1 MGNLFSQKNTIDRKY
16 QVDKNKRIGD
26 SSGWQQENAE
36 NYAQYQFER
45 FDTYEGLFNTQQF
58 LGSVDFSD
66 FSKHCFFNSAVSKVE
81 YTFNQ
86 IYDDF
91 PVDGTAQEL
100 EEFYKKLDGF
110 GRYVYNQIDKN
121 IGYLRF
127 DNSYIEVQN
136 KAGYLTSFN
145 RNEKIIEKISKTVLN
160 PGKLPFSFDFRIWI
174 NYETI
179 APQVIFQYLDKINE
193 KKNGFSL
200 FIKDFVTETTGTFA
214 NLVFHVSNA
223 TNKSKLLAKFKVP
236 VNSWQH
242 ISICVNNNRDNENL
256 NSKQIKI
263 WLNAFQ
269 QFEINEIQSFNIS
282 DALEIDKSVKF
293 CIGKGVSH
301 NFHDADYD
309 LSDAD
314 VNNPNYYFSGYLDEF
329 RFLHQAIDQE
339 WIIKYKDINIFA
351 QDTLKLYFKFNE
363 PTGVYEK
370 NMFCFDSSG
379 NSLHSRIQF
388 ELTQNIST
396 VNAIRQTISAL
407 RYNPLNLWQPRP
419 SLKFE
424 KDDDNP
430 CLMPTFT
437 SNINLNNALLEDAK
451 EYDLFNPNLIFKLFP
466 RHYFNEG
473 ALFEGLS
480 EPFKYEN
487 AESYYIFDSTSTDED
502 SLNYPGQQKKEGIQT
517 FAKLLLI
524 WAKFFDEI
532 KMYLD
537 VMPKLINIDYTTLNS
552 VDSAINFFL
561 PLMAKN
567 AGFEFKEIMN
577 SPTSKLLDG
586 YIIGSDG
593 VDKSEFSLR
602 FVQNELWKR
611 ILINSRDILQSKGTK
626 NAIRSIF
633 NAIGVVPEEY
643 YRFREFGKSQ
653 SRFVENSLLK
663 KVKNVKFFE
672 FTNTNTNLRC
682 DFNLSYL
689 NSLMNYENDSY
700 SFEFF
705 VHYPFLKKNQNMNET
720 IFSLKNNLNHSV
732 FDIKFEKNAQNETG
746 TLKGIFYLNDGS
758 QKIITLNNVNLLN
771 NKVSHIT
778 ITVDNSD
785 IFQRNI
791 SLYLQNCSNNT
802 NLISDNLVIFKNDTN
817 QLRITQQMSTKV
829 IKIGVDGTFN
839 GQISNLK
846 IWKNVLTKDDL
857 KMHVLDILSLANH
870 DFKFLNY
877 EKISDLLLLHLSL
890 QDNNFHINNVGTTKT
905 VYPVD
910 YSENNILPTSNTEHI
925 YPFKI
930 IGLNGLIPLNKLTF
944 QTLICYEND
953 FKFDEPNVDNKVN
966 ILSFQGESLIEEF
979 NAMPV
984 PVYEINYDKQKKN
997 DVRFSIE
1004 MSNVKHLNED
1014 IGKLFESID
1023 FFADIISDFGSL
1035 NDGHYQKFE
1044 KFSDFY
1050 FKRIKSNQI
1059 QMTPLYDLYQ
1069 IFDNVLTEMLQ
1080 DFISSR
1086 VKFNNNV
1093 YVIESHAL
1101 ERHKFHYK
1109 FMESHIVMKGD
1120 MNISSLSNSRKS
1132 FNYLNLE
1139 GRRLRGNNLF

>member
-1 MGNLFSQKNTIDRKY
+1 MGNLFSQKNVIDKKY
-16 QVDKNKRIGD
+16 LVDKNKRIGD
-26 SSGWQQENAE
+26 SSGWQQENAD

-45 FDTYEGLFNTQQF
+45 FDTYDGLFNTQQF

-66 FSKHCFFNSAVSKVE
+66 FSKHCFFNSAISKVE

-91 PVDGTAQEL
+91 PIDGTAIEL

-110 GRYVYNQIDKN
+110 GKYVYNKIDKN
-121 IGYLRF
+121 VGYLKF
-127 DNSYIEVQN
+127 NQSYIEVQN

-160 PGKLPFSFDFRIWI
+160 PGKLAFSFDFRIWI
-174 NYETI
+174 EYDSIQTVSN
-179 APQVIFQYLDKINE
+179 QVIFQYLDTNND

-200 FIKDFVTETTGTFA
+200 FIKDFTTENAIVYA
-214 NLVFHVSNA
+214 NLVFHVSNM
-223 TNKSKLLAKFKVP
+223 TNKSKLLVKFKVP

-242 ISICVNNNRDNENL
+242 VSICVNNNRDNETL
-256 NSKQIKI
+256 NSKQVKV
-263 WLNAFQ
+263 WLNSFQ
-269 QFEINEIQSFNIS
+269 QFEINAIQNFNIN
-282 DALEIDKSVKF
+282 DGLEIDKSVKF
-293 CIGKGVSH
+293 YIGKGESH
-301 NFHDADYD
+301 ISTD
-309 LSDAD
+309 
-314 VNNPNYYFSGYLDEF
+314 NNGAYNLPNNSNSFSGYIDEF
-329 RFLHQAIDQE
+329 RFLHQVIDQS

-379 NSLHSRIQF
+379 NSLHSRIQLKPYNSSSPDPIT
-388 ELTQNIST
+388 ELRTIIS
-396 VNAIRQTISAL
+396 SL
-407 RYNPLNLWQPRP
+407 RYNPQDILQPRP
-419 SLKFE
+419 PLKLE

-437 SNINLNNALLEDAK
+437 SNITLNNLLLEDAK

-487 AESYYIFDSTSTDED
+487 AKSYYIFDSTSTDQD
-502 SLNYPGQQKKEGIQT
+502 NLNYPGQQKNEGIQT
-517 FAKLLLI
+517 FSKLLLI
-524 WAKFFDEI
+524 WARFFDEI

-537 VMPKLINIDYTTLNS
+537 VMPKLINIDYTALNS

-643 YRFREFGKSQ
+643 YRFREFGATQ
-653 SRFVENSLLK
+653 SRFIDNSLSRK
-663 KVKNVKFFE
+663 IKNIKFFE
-672 FTNTNTNLRC
+672 FTNTNSNLRC
-682 DFNLSYL
+682 DLNLSYL
-689 NSLMNYENDSY
+689 NNLLNYNSDSY
-700 SFEFF
+700 SIEFF
-705 VHYPFLKKNQNMNET
+705 VHYPFLTKNEAMNEL
-720 IFSLKNNLNHSV
+720 IFSLKLENNQTV
-732 FDIKFEKNAQNETG
+732 FDIKFEKNAYNETG
-746 TLKGIFYLNDGS
+746 TLKAIFYLFDNNTKTIILND
-758 QKIITLNNVNLLN
+758 VNLLN
-771 NKVSHIT
+771 NKTTHIAL
-778 ITVDNSD
+778 TVDNSD
-785 IFQRNI
+785 SFQRKV
-791 SLYLQNCSNNT
+791 SLYVQNCSNNT
-802 NLISDNLVIFKNDTN
+802 NLITSNFVIFKNEIS
-817 QLRITQQMSTKV
+817 QLKIISQNSKI
-829 IKIGVDGTFN
+829 IKLGADGSFN

-846 IWKNVLTKDDL
+846 IWKNILTMNDL
-857 KMHVLDILSLANH
+857 KMHALDISSLSNFEFQTL
-870 DFKFLNY
+870 KY
-877 EKISDLLLLHLSL
+877 QKMSELLLLNLSF
-890 QDNNFHINNVGTTKT
+890 QDNNFYVNNTTKT
-905 VYPVD
+905 IYPID
-910 YSENNILPTSNTEHI
+910 YSENNVLPNAETESN

-930 IGLNGLIPLNKLTF
+930 IGLNNLIPLSKLTF
-944 QTLICYEND
+944 QTIICYEND
-953 FKFDEPNVDNKVN
+953 FKFDEPNIDNKVN
-966 ILSFQGESLIEEF
+966 ILSYQDEKLINEF
-979 NAMPV
+979 NTLPV
-984 PVYEINYDKQKKN
+984 PVYEVNYDKQKKN

-1035 NDGHYQKFE
+1035 NDGHYNKFE

-1069 IFDNVLTEMLQ
+1069 IFDNVLTEMLY

-1086 VKFNNNV
+1086 VKFNNNI

-1109 FMESHIVMKGD
+1109 FMESHVVMKGD
-1120 MNISSLSNSRKS
+1120 MSISNLANSRKS
-1132 FNYLNLE
+1132 FNYLNLK
-1139 GRRLRGNNLF
+1139 GRRLLQ

>member
-1 MGNLFSQKNTIDRKY
+1 MGNLFNQKNMIDRKY

-26 SSGWQQENAE
+26 SSGWQQEKLE

-45 FDTYEGLFNTQQF
+45 FDTYDGLFNTQQF

-91 PVDGTAQEL
+91 PIDGTVYEL

-110 GRYVYNQIDKN
+110 GRHVYNQLDKN
-121 IGYLRF
+121 LGYLKF

-145 RNEKIIEKISKTVLN
+145 RNEKIIEKISKAVLN
-160 PGKLPFSFDFRIWI
+160 PGQLAFSFDFRIWI
-174 NYETI
+174 NYDSQTDDNKS
-179 APQVIFQYLDKINE
+179 QVIFQYLDTDDG

-200 FIKDFVTETTGTFA
+200 FIKDFITDNSVTYA
-214 NLVFHVSNA
+214 NLVFHVSNV
-223 TNKSKLLAKFKVP
+223 TNKSKLLVKFKVP

-242 ISICVNNNRDNENL
+242 VSICVNNNRNNQNL

-263 WLNAFQ
+263 WLNTFQ

-293 CIGKGVSH
+293 SIGKGKYHVSTD
-301 NFHDADYD
+301 NGGMYN
-309 LSDAD
+309 LTNNSD
-314 VNNPNYYFSGYLDEF
+314 YFSGYLDEF

-339 WIIKYKDINIFA
+339 WIIKYRDINIFA

-370 NMFCFDSSG
+370 NLFCFDSSG
-379 NSLHSRIQF
+379 NSLHSRIQL
-388 ELTQNIST
+388 EQSPNT
-396 VNAIRQTISAL
+396 VNEIRQIISAL
-407 RYNPLNLWQPRP
+407 RYNPQDLTQPRP
-419 SLKFE
+419 ALKFE

-437 SNINLNNALLEDAK
+437 SNINLNNALLEEAK

-487 AESYYIFDSTSTDED
+487 AESYYIFDSTSVDD
-502 SLNYPGQQKKEGIQT
+502 DDLNYPGQQKREGVQT

-524 WAKFFDEI
+524 WARFFDEI
-532 KMYLD
+532 KIYLD
-537 VMPKLINIDYTTLNS
+537 VMPKLISVDYSNLNS
-552 VDSAINFFL
+552 SDNAVNFFL

-567 AGFEFKEIMN
+567 AGFEFKEIMD

-653 SRFVENSLLK
+653 SRFIENSLLK
-663 KVKNVKFFE
+663 KIKNIKFFK
-672 FTNTNTNLRC
+672 FTDTNLNLKA

-689 NSLMNYENDSY
+689 NNLMNYENDSY

-705 VHYPFLKKNQNMNET
+705 IHYPFIQKNESMNET
-720 IFSLKNNLNHSV
+720 IFLIKNSNNRNI
-732 FDIKFEKNAQNETG
+732 IKIIFQKEANKDTG
-746 TLKGIFYLNDGS
+746 TLQAILYNNDN
-758 QKIITLNNVNLLN
+758 ITQRVIELNNVNLLN
-771 NKVSHIT
+771 NKISHIAL
-778 ITVDNSD
+778 TVDNSD
-785 IFQRNI
+785 RFQTNI
-791 SLYLQNCSNNT
+791 NFYLQNCSNNT
-802 NLISDNLVIFKNDTN
+802 NLVTNNLIIFKANNTLRLKEQTN
-817 QLRITQQMSTKV
+817 KS
-829 IKIGVDGTFN
+829 IKLGYENFN
-839 GQISNLK
+839 GQISHLK
-846 IWKNVLTKDDL
+846 IWKNILTRNDL
-857 KMHVLDILSLANH
+857 KMHALDMLSLS
-870 DFKFLNY
+870 NY
-877 EKISDLLLLHLSL
+877 EFQFLQYQKISNLLLLNLTL
-890 QDNNFHINNVGTTKT
+890 QDNNFHINDTTKII
-905 VYPVD
+905 YPID
-910 YSENNILPTSNTEHI
+910 YSENNVLPNSDNEET

-930 IGLNGLIPLNKLTF
+930 EGYNGLNPINYLNF
-944 QTLICYEND
+944 QTTISYEND

-966 ILSFQGESLIEEF
+966 VLSFQDEDLINEF
-979 NAMPV
+979 NVKPT
-984 PVYEINYDKQKKN
+984 PVYEINYEKQKKN

-1014 IGKLFESID
+1014 IGKLFDSID
-1023 FFADIISDFGSL
+1023 FFADIISDFGTL
-1035 NDGHYQKFE
+1035 NEGHYNKFE

-1059 QMTPLYDLYQ
+1059 QITPLYDLYQ
-1069 IFDNVLTEMLQ
+1069 IFDNVLTEMLK

-1109 FMESHIVMKGD
+1109 FLESHIVMKGD
-1120 MNISSLSNSRKS
+1120 MDKPNLNNSRKS

-1139 GRRLRGNNLF
+1139 GRRLRTNNLF